1 MSESKKIT
9 ILYVDDEEINLF
21 LFARSF
27 KNLYNIITAT
37 SAEEGLKLLENH
49 AHDIIVV
56 ISDMRMPGMNGL
68 EFIRA
73 AKVKYNNIAYFILT
87 AFDYN
92 EEINKAL
99 DERLINK
106 FFTKPFDQ
114 EAIRVAIETALKDL
128 NVSGNS

>member
-1 MSESKKIT
+1 MKIT
-9 ILYVDDEEINLF
+9 VLYVDDEEINLF
-21 LFARSF
+21 LFERSF

-37 SAEEGLKLLENH
+37 SAEEGLKSLESH

-56 ISDMRMPGMNGL
+56 ISDMRMPGMSGL

-73 AKVKYNNIAYFILT
+73 AKSKYNNIAYFILT

-99 DERLINK
+99 DEKLINK
-106 FFTKPFDQ
+106 FFTKPFDT
-114 EAIRVAIETALKDL
+114 EAIRSAIENALKDL
-128 NVSGNS
+128 NLSGKG